1 MPTTMTPETLTAL
14 KGAILKWEQI
24 VAGIRDDRCSSDCPL
39 CKCFPYCNNCPIALH
54 TQCDHCCGTPYD
66 DWCRNTYCRNIYTC
80 HDGYVTYRLPHED
93 RKAEAQA
100 AAKEMLNFLR
110 SLLPTEEPHP

>member
-1 MPTTMTPETLTAL
+1 MAPKALEALEALETLTAL

-39 CKCFPYCNNCPIALH
+39 CKYFPYCNNCPVALH
-54 TQCDHCCGTPYD
+54 TKRDHCRGTPYD
-66 DWCRNTYCRNIYTC
+66 DWRRNTYTC
-80 HDGYVTYRLPHED
+80 HDGYVFYRLPHAG
-93 RKAEAQA
+93 RKAEAQTA
-100 AAKEMLNFLR
+100 AQAMLDFLR